1 MKTLKLG
8 HIELIPADPNKRHFR
23 FYNELKD
30 YLNELG
36 PEYKFTTEI
45 INPYLRNEFHKLGIY
60 VNFSKLYRVMVV
72 SQIDVV
78 TDDNKFIIIDDE
90 DEIESFYKGER
101 CLGFDEDGEEFEV
114 HMDGCLSIEE
124 AGTDPC
130 YIYRDI

>member
-60 VNFSKLYRVMVV
+60 RNFSKLYRLSVV
-72 SQIDVV
+72 TQIDVV
-78 TDDNKFIIIDDE
+78 TDDNKFITIDDE
-90 DEIESFYKGER
+90 DEIDGFCKGEK
-101 CLGFDEDGEEFEV
+101 CFGFDEDGGEFYV

-124 AGTDPC
+124 AGTDFV
-130 YIYRDI
+130 YIYREI

>member
-8 HIELIPADPNKRHFR
+8 HIELIPVDQNKRYFR

-30 YLNELG
+30 YLDELG

-45 INPYLRNEFHKLGIY
+45 INPYLRNEFHKLRIY
-60 VNFSKLYRVMVV
+60 VNFSRLYRVMVV

-90 DEIESFYKGER
+90 DEIENFYKGETS
-101 CLGFDEDGEEFEV
+101 LGFDEDGGEFDV

-124 AGTDPC
+124 AGTDHC
-130 YIYRDI
+130 YIYREI